1 MVSRARVVHPAVV
14 ATVVLAWLAFGA
26 VLVGGVLFGQT
37 ARTAPPRRRT
47 RSSSAR
53 LGLLVSLSGPWLV
66 ALAAAVA
73 GAVTREWLAV
83 AAIATGG
90 LALTAVLGAALRP
103 H

>member
-1 MVSRARVVHPAVV
+1 MVP
-14 ATVVLAWLAFGA
+14 VVLAWLAFGA
-26 VLVGGVLFGQT
+26 VLVGVVLFGQIT
-37 ARTAPPRRRT
+37 RTAPPGRRT

-66 ALAAAVA
+66 ALVAAVA

-83 AAIATGG
+83 AAIGTCG
-90 LALTAVLGAALRP
+90 LALIAVLGAALHP